1 LLKSGPRKP
10 AAGWREKMSWCGNR
24 KGGDAC
30 TFSAMLRRLGDEHK
44 FSVNSGD
51 FYCDLKDA
59 HWYRVQ
65 FDHAVM
71 YKGKLRLIEFDDEDY
86 DGKNHP
92 RRKEKIHACGVSN
105 VPFRIFYSR
114 DLWSGDIEEQI
125 LSFVF
130 TNVVGKQ
137 YVIPSRTSWD
147 FVERNLSWQ
156 MRRHYDKGKR
166 VYGWARKYILV
177 ANELRLN
184 PN

>member
-1 LLKSGPRKP
+1 
-10 AAGWREKMSWCGNR
+10 M
-24 KGGDAC
+24 
-30 TFSAMLRRLGDEHK
+30 
-44 FSVNSGD
+44 NSGD

-71 YKGKLRLIEFDDEDY
+71 YKGKLRLIEVDDEDY

-92 RRKEKIHACGVSN
+92 RRTGKIRACGVSN
-105 VPFRIFYSR
+105 VPFGIFYSH
-114 DLWSGDIEEQI
+114 DLWSGDIENQI

-137 YVIPSRTSWD
+137 DVIPSRSSWD

-156 MRRHYDKGKR
+156 MKR
-166 VYGWARKYILV
+166 
-177 ANELRLN
+177 
-184 PN
+184 